1 MQFCSVRIMVETV
14 HNIKLENRK
23 ALKSLQ
29 NVAGVYGLVVPCEEV
44 QFPGVLVGYLTGG
57 EPLRAILPKLL
68 RGKQNESSSVAT
80 EEGNEVVTGYG
91 LQLTHDV
98 PQGKFNGTL
107 VVRVCWHDIVYVS
120 QVNFGKK
127 ELAY

>member
-1 MQFCSVRIMVETV
+1 M
-14 HNIKLENRK
+14 KLENRK

-44 QFPGVLVGYLTGG
+44 QFPGVVVGYLTGG

-80 EEGNEVVTGYG
+80 EEGNDAVTGYG

-98 PQGKFNGTL
+98 PQGKCNGTL

-127 ELAY
+127 ELTY

>member
-1 MQFCSVRIMVETV
+1 MVETV
-14 HNIKLENRK
+14 DNIKLENRK

-44 QFPGVLVGYLTGG
+44 QFPGVAVGYLTGG

-68 RGKQNESSSVAT
+68 RGKHKESSSVAT
-80 EEGNEVVTGYG
+80 EEGNEAVTGYGYG

-127 ELAY
+127 EIAY

>member
-57 EPLRAILPKLL
+57 EPLR
-68 RGKQNESSSVAT
+68 
-80 EEGNEVVTGYG
+80 
-91 LQLTHDV
+91 H
-98 PQGKFNGTL
+98 
-107 VVRVCWHDIVYVS
+107 CDIWS
-120 QVNFGKK
+120 K
-127 ELAY
+127 

>member
-1 MQFCSVRIMVETV
+1 MFETV
-14 HNIKLENRK
+14 YNIKLENRK

-80 EEGNEVVTGYG
+80 EEGNEAVTGYG

>member
-1 MQFCSVRIMVETV
+1 MVETV
-14 HNIKLENRK
+14 LNIKLENRK

-44 QFPGVLVGYLTGG
+44 QFPGVVVGYLTGG

-68 RGKQNESSSVAT
+68 RGKHKESSSVAT
-80 EEGNEVVTGYG
+80 EEGEEGNEAVTGYG